1 MTKAT
6 VSADQVT
13 TAMLA
18 ALPADQRSL
27 LVKDPDS
34 SHVAGA
40 WICDR
45 EWMDEQMR
53 LGRRR
58 WRTDDLFVLGTLWWY
73 SVSRQLITP
82 TITSSFL
89 TGTPLSPELGD
100 VTLHWR
106 SDGIIRGVTSYRVA
120 TEPMATVLDTA
131 LGTTI
136 EQVARICGKGERRLW
151 SLAVDSIANCYLRL
165 GVAVGRVEE
174 AQDAA
179 KRLVGDISE
188 KLPQPRFE
196 SVHSSQGD
204 VRQVFVRRGS
214 CCLIYKAPDKNY
226 CMSCPR
232 QHPETRHERLR
243 DRAARAA
250 G

>member
-6 VSADQVT
+6 VSADRVI
-13 TAMLA
+13 TAMPVPLA
-18 ALPADQRSL
+18 AYQRSL
-27 LVKDPDS
+27 LVTVPES

-106 SDGIIRGVTSYRVA
+106 
-120 TEPMATVLDTA
+120 
-131 LGTTI
+131 
-136 EQVARICGKGERRLW
+136 
-151 SLAVDSIANCYLRL
+151 
-165 GVAVGRVEE
+165 
-174 AQDAA
+174 
-179 KRLVGDISE
+179 
-188 KLPQPRFE
+188 
-196 SVHSSQGD
+196 
-204 VRQVFVRRGS
+204 
-214 CCLIYKAPDKNY
+214 
-226 CMSCPR
+226 
-232 QHPETRHERLR
+232 
-243 DRAARAA
+243 
-250 G
+250 

>member
-1 MTKAT
+1 MTEAT

-13 TAMLA
+13 AAMLA
-18 ALPADQRSL
+18 ALPAWQRSL

-34 SHVAGA
+34 SAVPAA
-40 WICDR
+40 RICDR

-53 LGRRR
+53 LGQIR
-58 WRTDDLFVLGTLWWY
+58 WRTDDVFVLGTLWWY
-73 SVSRQLITP
+73 SVSRQLVTP
-82 TITSSFL
+82 TITSSFM
-89 TGTPLSPELGD
+89 TGAPLSPDLGD

-106 SDGIIRGVTSYRVA
+106 PDGIIRGATSSHVA
-120 TEPMATVLDTA
+120 SESVASA
-131 LGTTI
+131 LNGALSTTI

-165 GVAVGRVEE
+165 GVALDRAEE
-174 AQDAA
+174 AQMTAQD
-179 KRLVGDISE
+179 LVGNMSP

-196 SVHSSQGD
+196 SVYASRNEI
-204 VRQVFVRRGS
+204 RQDFVRRGS
-214 CCLIYKAPDKNY
+214 CCLIYQAPDQNY

-243 DRAARAA
+243 ERASRATS
-250 G
+250 